1 MVLSLITVL
10 VRTLYSCPL
19 PLNWDEELPNPIP
32 GLPFLSVPSKILLP
46 SVIPQVSP
54 WPFGSHCHDFHCF
67 TRLSDSLIRICGCY
81 LTVLSVHSL
90 VSIFRYLTA
99 YNFWP
104 IAFPLFETF
113 INVMSS
119 QKAFLSPLLQLLS
132 SSLGILSI
140 KVVSHQSFQA
150 NHY

>member
-1 MVLSLITVL
+1 MKNFQTPFLVFHFCLSLAKSLFLQSSLKSVHG
-10 VRTLYSCPL
+10 PL
-19 PLNWDEELPNPIP
+19 EAIVMISTASQGYQTPSLGLWLLLNI
-32 GLPFLSVPSKILLP
+32 
-46 SVIPQVSP
+46 
-54 WPFGSHCHDFHCF
+54 
-67 TRLSDSLIRICGCY
+67 
-81 LTVLSVHSL
+81 LSVHSL

-104 IAFPLFETF
+104 IAFPLYETF
-113 INVMSS
+113 INIMSS

-140 KVVSHQSFQA
+140 KVVSHKSFQA